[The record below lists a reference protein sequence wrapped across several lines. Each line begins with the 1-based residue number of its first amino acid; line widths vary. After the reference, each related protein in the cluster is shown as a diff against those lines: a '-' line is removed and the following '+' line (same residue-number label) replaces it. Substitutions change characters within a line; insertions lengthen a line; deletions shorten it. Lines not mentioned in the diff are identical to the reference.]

1 MNEHDLLDAVGGID
15 GKYVDK
21 AGKKKAKKKKFKVW
35 YAVGLA
41 AAAALVVLLG
51 ITIAKMTQKDG
62 NETTQ
67 QAKDQTKPSKTQD
80 GIQKPTLTNVAFTV
94 DYDDASVNYTPSVAP
109 YQANADL
116 SNVRDADRYY
126 FVEEE
131 IEKLAKNNF
140 VVTQGQSAE
149 FFDIYE
155 GNRYSL
161 IPNFITTDSMMHTYH
176 LYFAMLQKK
185 VEKNSLCA
193 AVEKLSGAMLENS
206 KKQYEALKG
215 SEWEE
220 AAKLNVAYFGIA
232 TRLLDGKDQI
242 PDYASD
248 IVEKELQKI
257 MSASGIETS
266 LIMNDYEDYSQY
278 KPRGYYDGDEQLE
291 KYFRAMMLY
300 GHVNFIQKSE
310 TMNRCALLMTI
321 AMNGHL

>member
-67 QAKDQTKPSKTQD
+67 QAKDDTKPSKTQD

-185 VEKNSLCA
+185 VEKNSIFQ
-193 AVEKLSGAMLENS
+193 EWLS
-206 KKQYEALKG
+206 
-215 SEWEE
+215 
-220 AAKLNVAYFGIA
+220 
-232 TRLLDGKDQI
+232 
-242 PDYASD
+242 
-248 IVEKELQKI
+248 
-257 MSASGIETS
+257 
-266 LIMNDYEDYSQY
+266 
-278 KPRGYYDGDEQLE
+278 
-291 KYFRAMMLY
+291 
-300 GHVNFIQKSE
+300 
-310 TMNRCALLMTI
+310 
-321 AMNGHL
+321 